1 VGDVEEENAGR
12 EKLLRKRL
20 AEMQRMQEAEAQLR
34 SILRVALEPGAYERL
49 MNVRISNPELYVQ
62 VARLIV
68 SLYGNKQLAGK
79 VGEKELQALLARLT
93 SRREGGISIRRK

>member
-1 VGDVEEENAGR
+1 MEEENAGR